1 VYFFMNGF
9 EECLALGRNR
19 RPSVRMLAPGAAAPA
34 DAEIVLDWLREQK
47 GFEVRE
53 RRPASSP

>member
-1 VYFFMNGF
+1 MNGF

-34 DAEIVLDWLREQK
+34 DAEIVLDWLGEQK

-53 RRPASSP
+53 RRPATSP